1 MHPSALHLHMSFS
14 RTTKALRTL
23 AKSLARL
30 HYFQFISFLKW
41 ICYVRHCTKKGFGH
55 VHGVA
60 FAAWNQYKPNE
71 CTLSSHSA
79 WLLFLSLAAGPKLLR
94 RKGLD
99 VNGVVCQVEFCLF
112 ICFGHVT
119 FASIYVTSSCF
130 FELWQIWKWV
140 SYRSDILSFHL
151 YSSSFGVTFSS
162 PPRPLLFSKIK
173 EKKKECSLLVL
184 LAYAKSLILGSHL
197 YILWGI

>member
-1 MHPSALHLHMSFS
+1 MSFS

-23 AKSLARL
+23 SKSLARL
-30 HYFQFISFLKW
+30 HYFQFISCLKG
-41 ICYVRHCTKKGFGH
+41 IYYVRDCTVPKRFRSCARG
-55 VHGVA
+55 A

-79 WLLFLSLAAGPKLLR
+79 WLLFLTLAAGPKLLR

-99 VNGVVCQVEFCLF
+99 VNEVVRRFEFCFF
-112 ICFGHVT
+112 ICLGHVT
-119 FASIYVTSSCF
+119 FASIYVTTSCF
-130 FELWQIWKWV
+130 FELWQIWKWA

-151 YSSSFGVTFSS
+151 LWCHVPHLLLVLFCS
-162 PPRPLLFSKIK
+162 PLKKIK
-173 EKKKECSLLVL
+173 KGGKKECNLLVL
-184 LAYAKSLILGSHL
+184 LAYAKSHIFGCHV